1 MTLGAEQSVDGKT
14 GRLTGAQVL
23 ARYGIAAEPAPAR
36 SAARFPDGA
45 DFRIE
50 IPSVE
55 GPAVLR
61 AVVEQAAAEGITVN
75 RVSQGS
81 GAMLLSAAELAE
93 LSAIGAD
100 HGLEVSLFV
109 GPREEW
115 DIGSLAQSPEG
126 PSRSGLIRGARQ
138 LRYAV
143 DDVLRGVEHGIR
155 GFLVAD
161 TGLLEVLAGMQ
172 RDGEIPASVVW
183 KVSAM
188 LAPANPVTARQLERL
203 GGHTVNVPSDLTAA
217 QLAELRAATSLPI
230 DLYVE
235 APSSMGGVVRG
246 HEAADLVAAAAP
258 MYVKFGLRNS
268 RPLYPSGLHLVGEA
282 VAIAREKVHRA
293 RVALE
298 WMDLAGLELVQS
310 APGAPGLGIPER
322 RLMTAP
328 PAPKGRAADWTDE
341 RRAQRGARREGGGP
355 APKGARRRTGLRSR
369 GSEERATERRGKE
382 AGFSAPGGARLRSD
396 AWFRGDDEVA
406 LAHRVAFAAAGHHGH
421 RRRRPPGH
429 RHRQLGQR
437 AEPVQPA
444 AAGPGGR
451 GGGRHPGGRWRAG
464 RVRLD
469 LARRGPDEAER
480 DALPEP
486 ARHRD
491 RGDHPEQPAGRD
503 RAAGRLRQDRARRDH
518 GRGQR
523 RPADGGGDQ
532 RRTEP
537 ATFRGRRIG
546 SGSDLWRLWDERR
559 AGRSTTRAGA
569 SWNAAWA
576 APRAPATR
584 WAPRPPWPSWPRR
597 SG

>member
-1 MTLGAEQSVDGKT
+1 VTLGADQSVDGQAS
-14 GRLTGAQVL
+14 RLTGAQVL
-23 ARYGIAAEPAPAR
+23 ARYGIAAEAGPAR

-93 LSAIGAD
+93 MAAIGAD

-115 DIGSLAQSPEG
+115 DIGSLAQSADG
-126 PSRSGLIRGARQ
+126 PSRGGLIRGARQ

-172 RDGEIPASVVW
+172 RDGELPASVVW

-203 GGHTVNVPSDLTAA
+203 GGHTVNVPADLTAG

-282 VAIAREKVHRA
+282 AAIAREKVHRA
-293 RVALE
+293 AVALE
-298 WMDLAGLELVQS
+298 WMELSGLGLAQS

-322 RLMTAP
+322 A
-328 PAPKGRAADWTDE
+328 
-341 RRAQRGARREGGGP
+341 
-355 APKGARRRTGLRSR
+355 
-369 GSEERATERRGKE
+369 
-382 AGFSAPGGARLRSD
+382 
-396 AWFRGDDEVA
+396 
-406 LAHRVAFAAAGHHGH
+406 
-421 RRRRPPGH
+421 
-429 RHRQLGQR
+429 
-437 AEPVQPA
+437 
-444 AAGPGGR
+444 
-451 GGGRHPGGRWRAG
+451 
-464 RVRLD
+464 
-469 LARRGPDEAER
+469 
-480 DALPEP
+480 
-486 ARHRD
+486 
-491 RGDHPEQPAGRD
+491 
-503 RAAGRLRQDRARRDH
+503 
-518 GRGQR
+518 
-523 RPADGGGDQ
+523 
-532 RRTEP
+532 
-537 ATFRGRRIG
+537 
-546 SGSDLWRLWDERR
+546 
-559 AGRSTTRAGA
+559 
-569 SWNAAWA
+569 
-576 APRAPATR
+576 
-584 WAPRPPWPSWPRR
+584 
-597 SG
+597 